1 MARLTA
7 GIGDLRWPQPPRQ
20 ASSRRSLNQ
29 SSPRRKSA
37 APAPTPRCW
46 CPLRGCKGAAAAA
59 ATAAAAVAV
68 AAAGPAVIRG
78 PPAHP
83 STCHCLLACRL
94 PLLQKIRDECT
105 TTHGPDAPLCQPLI
119 EAHKQCLRAEGF
131 NVGAAP
137 PPRAGG
143 RAGGCCL
150 TLCSLQATLSGSLL
164 TVLAGPPTCWPACRS
179 RPLQQQ
185 SREQAPAREALT

>member
-1 MARLTA
+1 VARLTA

-59 ATAAAAVAV
+59 AAAAAVAAGRAV
-68 AAAGPAVIRG
+68 TRGPLAQTSTCCPACLPPAAAAEAQGRVHHHPRPRHASVPAADRG
-78 PPAHP
+78 AQAVPA
-83 STCHCLLACRL
+83 RGG
-94 PLLQKIRDECT
+94 LQRGCC
-105 TTHGPDAPLCQPLI
+105 P
-119 EAHKQCLRAEGF
+119 
-131 NVGAAP
+131 AAT
-137 PPRAGG
+137 GG

-150 TLCSLQATLSGSLL
+150 TLCPLQATLSGSLL
-164 TVLAGPPTCWPACRS
+164 TVLAGLPTCWPACRS

-185 SREQAPAREALT
+185 GRGPAPARDALA